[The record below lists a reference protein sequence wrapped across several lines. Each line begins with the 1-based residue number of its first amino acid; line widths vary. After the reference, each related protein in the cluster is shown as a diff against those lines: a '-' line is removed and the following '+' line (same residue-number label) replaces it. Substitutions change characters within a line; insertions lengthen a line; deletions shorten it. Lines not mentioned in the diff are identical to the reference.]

1 VQAWNACDRPHS
13 RAEGK
18 AEVTIGGQDVSG
30 CVLAALAV
38 GFLAIAPVHVAGE
51 PAFFQGKQVRF
62 YTMGSPGGGYDTYM
76 RALIPHLEKK
86 LGAKML
92 PTNEPGAGG
101 LIAVNRTL
109 HAPPDGLTILLVGG
123 ETLVTAQLY
132 DAPGVN
138 YDVRKLTWLG
148 RVSSEAKVALLGPQ
162 CPYDT
167 VFDLVKSDKPVT
179 WAGSS
184 KIDGNA
190 DFTAIMAYA
199 LGHRLQGDRRHESCD
214 PKGGGG
220 WTHRVRRIRRAL
232 RSEQWHAGR
241 GRARAQA
248 GRTIPGCA
256 DAVRGG

>member
-1 VQAWNACDRPHS
+1 
-13 RAEGK
+13 E
-18 AEVTIGGQDVSG
+18 VSG

-38 GFLAIAPVHVAGE
+38 GFLAIAPVHVAAQ

-92 PTNEPGAGG
+92 PTNERGAAGR
-101 LIAVNRTL
+101 IAINRTL
-109 HAPPDGLTILLVGG
+109 HAPPDLLVGG

-132 DAPGVN
+132 DAPSVN

-167 VFDLVKSDKPVT
+167 VFDLVKSDRPVT

-190 DFTAIMAYA
+190 D
-199 LGHRLQGDRRHESCD
+199 
-214 PKGGGG
+214 
-220 WTHRVRRIRRAL
+220 
-232 RSEQWHAGR
+232 
-241 GRARAQA
+241 
-248 GRTIPGCA
+248 
-256 DAVRGG
+256 